1 MALKQ
6 EALQHLF
13 ITITGTDCRELWNL
27 LTLFFGKGSNHDPF
41 EFLDAVPTIKK
52 PLDLVDTDSDDEA
65 SVADSSASTAT
76 TALDPTAGSPKTPRP
91 ATPSSG
97 ASKDFKLPAK
107 PTWSD
112 LHASIK
118 LAEGFVPQLA
128 GLLHHT
134 SIPEGIL
141 CKRSD
146 TQTARGASLYICPHP
161 SCGATPYIGDLPGCR
176 SHLRRVHYSTCLLCP
191 FCPNKRYYRMSG
203 WKDHMNSKHCHVLWY
218 GASEELQTKLTL
230 AALTTPDVAT
240 SDVTVTQ
247 QELTA
252 SMEPASATSDPTP
265 TLEPFASFTALLPL
279 PKPVKEESPLED
291 TLVYEED
298 VDPSSSDLSPKTEQS
313 LLDPPPEEEIEKPKA
328 STPSEEDIKEAA
340 MFSPSDLHQYDY
352 TINCQ
357 SAIMIRYR
365 KGPDPSKSLATSIVQ
380 QDTASPD
387 PAEAPPQKKPK
398 VSSMKVWPRKDSGC
412 TLLYWPPKPDE
423 DGPPSMV

>member
-13 ITITGTDCRELWNL
+13 IAIAGPNCRELWNL
-27 LTLFFGKGSNHDPF
+27 LTLFFSKGSDHDPF

-76 TALDPTAGSPKTPRP
+76 TAPDPTADSPKTPRP

-97 ASKDFKLPAK
+97 ASKDFKLPAR
-107 PTWSD
+107 PTWTN
-112 LHASIK
+112 LHASIE
-118 LAEGFVPQLA
+118 LAEGFVPQSA

-134 SIPEGIL
+134 GIPEGIS

-146 TQTARGASLYICPHP
+146 NQTARGASLYICPHS
-161 SCGATPYIGDLPGCR
+161 SCAATPYIGNLLGCG
-176 SHLRRVHYSTCLLCP
+176 SHLRRVHYGTCLLCP
-191 FCPNKRYYRMSG
+191 FCPNKRYYRVSG
-203 WKDHMNSKHCHVLWY
+203 WKDHMNSKHHHIPWY
-218 GASEELQTKLTL
+218 GASEELQAKLTL

-247 QELTA
+247 QEPTVPA
-252 SMEPASATSDPTP
+252 EPASATSDPTP
-265 TLEPFASFTALLPL
+265 TPEHFASFTAPLPL
-279 PKPVKEESPLED
+279 PKPVKEEPPVED

-298 VDPSSSDLSPKTEQS
+298 INPSSSDLSPETEQS
-313 LLDPPPEEEIEKPKA
+313 LLDPPPEEEIEKPES

-352 TINCQ
+352 AINRQ
-357 SAIMIRYR
+357 SGIMIQY
-365 KGPDPSKSLATSIVQ
+365 
-380 QDTASPD
+380 
-387 PAEAPPQKKPK
+387 
-398 VSSMKVWPRKDSGC
+398 
-412 TLLYWPPKPDE
+412 
-423 DGPPSMV
+423 